1 MKRLKV
7 LEHNRQ
13 KIRKLIEKINSGMWV
28 IGDPKK
34 KNTGKK
40 ETQMKLTLKISSNF
54 PVLIGSCFQIGR
66 GNPKDSHQYT
76 SAVSFKTFGI
86 KQRS

>member
-1 MKRLKV
+1 MSKKMKRLKV

-34 KNTGKK
+34 KKTLEKK
-40 ETQMKLTLKISSNF
+40 K
-54 PVLIGSCFQIGR
+54 PR
-66 GNPKDSHQYT
+66 
-76 SAVSFKTFGI
+76 
-86 KQRS
+86 

>member
-1 MKRLKV
+1 MSKKMKRLKV

-34 KNTGKK
+34 KKHWKK
-40 ETQMKLTLKISSNF
+40 RNPDEINIKNLKQF
-54 PVLIGSCFQIGR
+54 PSTDR
-66 GNPKDSHQYT
+66 
-76 SAVSFKTFGI
+76 
-86 KQRS
+86 